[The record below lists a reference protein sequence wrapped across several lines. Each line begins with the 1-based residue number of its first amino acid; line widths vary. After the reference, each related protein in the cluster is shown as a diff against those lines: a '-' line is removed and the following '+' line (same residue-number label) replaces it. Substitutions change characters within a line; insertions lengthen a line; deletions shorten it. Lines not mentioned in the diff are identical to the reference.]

1 MAFGSIVAVAIAM
14 RRQMQW
20 HRRLMLGAAVILIE
34 PAPGRLLSIPL
45 LGQSGGAW
53 LEAALQVSVLGVMAR
68 HDAKV
73 LGRAHPAT
81 LIAMGAVIGV
91 HALIQVLASTA
102 AMTAIAQAIAVS
114 AAHP

>member
-1 MAFGSIVAVAIAM
+1 MAFGSMVAVAIAM

-53 LEAALQVSVLGVMAR
+53 LEAALQVSVLGIMAR

-73 LGRAHPAT
+73 LRRAHPAT